1 MTVGAVRLPEAGPG
15 GGGLV
20 DSGAPAAASPGRR
33 PSGPMIPRLRSFLA
47 LALGTAL
54 LAPVLAAAG
63 AASGPPQE
71 GTTDADAVRQEAAD
85 DGYTVFLCPMHRDYQ
100 SAEPARCALC
110 GMPLVRRTLVTRYV
124 CLADETDAVV
134 SESPGTCPAT
144 GEPLAPTTREV
155 VWHCPEDPE
164 RLFVEPQTCEGGASS
179 RRTTRQAEHGD
190 HNPRHG
196 GVLFMAPDGVHHL
209 EGALE
214 DGAFR
219 LWFYDSFTRPLAPA
233 PFAARVV
240 EADDRGAAV
249 SEPVALALGDGA
261 LETAVTTDPEAR
273 ASFTAFVRFPDRE
286 EEDRFDFVFLPE
298 AERARLAAR
307 FGAEFG
313 GESGGEGGGGL
324 PELRVPESRKEI
336 LAAIRARD
344 RRVQNLIAAGRWA
357 DLFIPALEAKT
368 LALAYGDR
376 FGSEERPWVAIKR
389 IVRGAWLLDLHGDAG
404 DRTRVEEAYRIFAE
418 GMSGL
423 GAGSGGGG

>member
-15 GGGLV
+15 GGGLL

-33 PSGPMIPRLRSFLA
+33 PSGPMIPRLRSFR
-47 LALGTAL
+47 ALGTAL
-54 LAPVLAAAG
+54 LLPVLAAAG

-71 GTTDADAVRQEAAD
+71 GTPDADAVRQEAAD

-134 SESPGTCPAT
+134 SETPGTCPAT

-155 VWHCPEDPE
+155 VWYCPEDPE
-164 RLFVEPQTCEGGASS
+164 RLFVEPQTCEGGAPSG
-179 RRTTRQAEHGD
+179 RTTRQAEHGD

-233 PFAARVV
+233 PFAARAV

-249 SEPVALALGDGA
+249 SEPVALVLGDGA
-261 LETAVTTDPEAR
+261 LEMAVATDPEAR

-298 AERARLAAR
+298 AERARLAAQ
-307 FGAEFG
+307 FGGGFG

-324 PELRVPESRKEI
+324 PELRVPESREAI
-336 LAAIRARD
+336 LAEIRARD
-344 RRVQNLIAAGRWA
+344 LRVQNLIAAGRWA

-423 GAGSGGGG
+423 GAGSGGGR

>member
-1 MTVGAVRLPEAGPG
+1 MRVGGFRFPGAGPG
-15 GGGLV
+15 RGGLL
-20 DSGAPAAASPGRR
+20 DSGAPAAAASGRR
-33 PSGPMIPRLRSFLA
+33 PSGSMTLRLRSFLV
-47 LALGTAL
+47 LAVGAAL
-54 LAPVLAAAG
+54 LAPAFAG
-63 AASGPPQE
+63 AGAPSGLQE
-71 GTTDADAVRQEAAD
+71 VTTDAGAVGPESSD

-134 SESPGTCPAT
+134 SETPGTCPAT

-155 VWHCPEDPE
+155 VWYCPEAPD
-164 RLFVEPQTCEGGASS
+164 RLFVEPRPCEGGAPS

-219 LWFYDSFTRPLAPA
+219 LWFYDAFTRPLAPA
-233 PFAARVV
+233 PFAARVAA
-240 EADDRGAAV
+240 ADDRGAATTD
-249 SEPVALALGDGA
+249 PVPLAVGDGA
-261 LETAVTTDPEAR
+261 LETAVAADPEER

-298 AERARLAAR
+298 AERARLAAE
-307 FGAEFG
+307 FGAG
-313 GESGGEGGGGL
+313 ADAAQGGGGL
-324 PELRVPESRKEI
+324 PELRVPESREEI
-336 LAAIRARD
+336 LAAIRERD
-344 RRVQNLIAAGRWA
+344 LRVQNLIAAGRWA

-418 GMSGL
+418 GMGGL
-423 GAGSGGGG
+423 GIGSGGGR